1 MGIEI
6 IKEEVSFVSFLPI
19 TTSDVFSRLPLAQ
32 RGPTLALT
40 TLRPQ
45 TTNWLKWEVLNETV
59 GAELRIAA
67 FRSLHACNSNEA
79 EDAAILITKRDSDTQ
94 GMTLEIVN

>member
-1 MGIEI
+1 MFCFNFR
-6 IKEEVSFVSFLPI
+6 VPI
-19 TTSDVFSRLPLAQ
+19 TTSNVYSRLPFAQ
-32 RGPTLALT
+32 RGSTLAPT

-67 FRSLHACNSNEA
+67 FRSLHSCNSNEA

-94 GMTLEIVN
+94 GMKLEIIN